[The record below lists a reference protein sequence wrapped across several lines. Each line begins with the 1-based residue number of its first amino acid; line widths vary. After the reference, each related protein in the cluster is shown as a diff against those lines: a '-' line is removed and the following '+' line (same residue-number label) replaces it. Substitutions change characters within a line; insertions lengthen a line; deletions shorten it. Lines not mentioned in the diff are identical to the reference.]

1 MQMSA
6 NVPLVEVRLVLIAPR
21 TRNVAVIRNS
31 KELPRV
37 QIAAGARFVPAL
49 QSAISV
55 AWGLRVFVLRRLSG
69 VGASVSIVAA
79 ELCGEDIPKSWELVG
94 LTHALLST
102 LPEAER
108 HALEQLI
115 ALPDGSK
122 VGAIGWNRVAC
133 AWAEDTLKVQMG
145 SDCPIEQY
153 DGGDTYALLR
163 LLDINGKAYWLKATD
178 SFHRHELAIT
188 SLLDRLGETSTPR
201 VLAVHAAW
209 NAWLMLEDGTPL
221 QQLPA
226 TPDELTRV
234 LGSAVRSLAKIQL
247 NTLADSDRLF
257 AAGAIDQRLERL
269 QSDAH
274 RLFQYIASA
283 SRNDASRD
291 PVGTS
296 HSLSVI
302 EATFVEACDRA
313 LELTLP
319 VALLHGDL
327 NLGNLAFSA
336 RGCRILDWSESY
348 MGFPQTS
355 LQHLLLLNPIRDCK
369 ARCVAN
375 RQLEHLYQSVMS
387 EAIDNR
393 AIAAGLQLAPMIAA
407 ASALYGRGDWGD
419 APEAAG
425 TPRHTFARII
435 LHHLDAAT
443 SSLLRCWNGG
453 LPC

>member
-21 TRNVAVIRNS
+21 TRNVAVRRNS

-69 VGASVSIVAA
+69 MGASVSIVAA
-79 ELCGEDIPKSWELVG
+79 ELCGEDIPRSWELVG

-108 HALEQLI
+108 HTLEQLL

-133 AWAEDTLKVQMG
+133 SWAEDTLKAQMD

-153 DGGDTYALLR
+153 DGGDAYALLR

-178 SFHRHELAIT
+178 SLHRHELAIT
-188 SLLDRLGETSTPR
+188 SLLDRLGKTSTPR

-221 QQLPA
+221 RQLPG
-226 TPDELTRV
+226 TPDELTKV
-234 LGSAVRSLAKIQL
+234 LGFAVRSLAKVQL
-247 NTLADSDRLF
+247 DTLDEGVQLF

-269 QSDAH
+269 HSDAD
-274 RLFQYIASA
+274 RLFRCIASA
-283 SRNDASRD
+283 SRNDASLG
-291 PVGTS
+291 PVETS
-296 HSLSVI
+296 NSLSVI
-302 EATFVEACDRA
+302 KETFVEACDRA
-313 LELTLP
+313 LELALP

-336 RGCRILDWSESY
+336 GGCRILDWNESY

-355 LQHLLLLNPIRDCK
+355 LQHLLLLNPIRDCET
-369 ARCVAN
+369 RGVVN
-375 RQLEHLYQSVMS
+375 RQLERLYESVMS

-393 AIAAGLQLAPMIAA
+393 ALATGLQLAPMIAA

-419 APEAAG
+419 ALEAGG

-435 LHHLDAAT
+435 LHHLDSAT

-453 LPC
+453 LSC